1 MIYSHRGR
9 KNRVTSLWTFL
20 YFPPNILLSLK
31 LHPVLYHVNLTLN
44 IFNKIILK
52 TPPQNKTLQI
62 LIIDDLVRASLVSH
76 WSFPSF
82 KMDDCTLEKLV
93 VKPGKLTPS
102 FNKSHLEYDVT
113 VPSNVEKIHIDP
125 LTSDSGASYCIFV
138 RRRSFV
144 YIFNPSNPSW

>member
-1 MIYSHRGR
+1 MSQGQ
-9 KNRVTSLWTFL
+9 KKRVTSLFIKTFL

-31 LHPVLYHVNLTLN
+31 LHPVLYHVTLTLN
-44 IFNKIILK
+44 ISNKIILK

-76 WSFPSF
+76 WSFLSF

-113 VPSNVEKIHIDP
+113 VPSNVEKINIDP

-138 RRRSFV
+138 SRRSFV